1 MKEQIEG
8 KKNAEELNS
17 RYGSDDETA
26 KHESKGEKVKPSKQG
41 AHSKMHSESGGQTD
55 NDSPI
60 AARAGAGRRRGHGH
74 GPGGPHGMMPGEKAN
89 DFKGS
94 MKKLIQFMATS
105 RLPLVWCSFSR
116 LPQPCLTLWVLVY
129 FLPQQRNYSRVSVRR
144 LQVREASTFL
154 RWEPFCSSLWVCM
167 HSHRFA
173 RLCRAG

>member
-74 GPGGPHGMMPGEKAN
+74 GPGGPHGMMPGDKAN
-89 DFKGS
+89 DFKGF
-94 MKKLIQFMATS
+94 MKKLMQFMGHFKIAIGAVSYTH
-105 RLPLVWCSFSR
+105 LD
-116 LPQPCLTLWVLVY
+116 VY
-129 FLPQQRNYSRVSVRR
+129 KRQIECCYYI
-144 LQVREASTFL
+144 T
-154 RWEPFCSSLWVCM
+154 
-167 HSHRFA
+167 
-173 RLCRAG
+173 